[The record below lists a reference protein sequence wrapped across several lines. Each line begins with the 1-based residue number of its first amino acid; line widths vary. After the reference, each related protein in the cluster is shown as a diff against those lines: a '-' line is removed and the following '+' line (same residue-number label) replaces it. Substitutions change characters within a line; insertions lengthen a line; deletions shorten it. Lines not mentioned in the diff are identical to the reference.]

1 MSIQQKLNYPLW
13 KVPGFIIKCFIL
25 LIKLGRS
32 GAFSLIISNGSFNK
46 KTIFLLKLINFVL
59 YRQKNKK
66 IGSMLLKSLVS
77 LGPGFIKIGQA
88 LSTRPDLIGV
98 ETCEYL
104 KKLQDDIEPFP
115 GSVAK
120 EIIETETKDIID
132 NIFTSFEEK
141 PVASASVAQVHKGIL
156 KNGETVAIKILRPNI
171 EKLLF
176 NDFHFFYWG
185 AKCIE
190 FFIPNTKRFK
200 FSKNVEVLSEVSLNE
215 LDLTMEAAA
224 AEELYENFKDN
235 INYRVPKIN
244 WEITSRKILI
254 MEYIYGIRIDDL
266 VSLQKNNHDIK
277 KITEIGTEVF
287 FLQVFRDGFFHG
299 DMHPGNILIDKKG
312 TLVPIDFGIM
322 GRLSNNDRQ
331 FLALLLIH
339 LLNKNYKKVVEIHS
353 QANMLNENISH
364 NHLAQAIRAISTPIL
379 NKPIGEVSLARL
391 LGQILALSKEFN
403 IEVQPQFTLLQKNM
417 VMAEGTTRQINPD
430 INMWNLSRPLIDKWI
445 DEADDPF
452 KVFEE
457 WVEKNK
463 IVLLKI
469 PEIIEKF
476 DEFISKK

>member
-13 KVPGFIIKCFIL
+13 KVPGFIIKSFIL

-176 NDFHFFYWG
+176 NDFHFFY
-185 AKCIE
+185 
-190 FFIPNTKRFK
+190 
-200 FSKNVEVLSEVSLNE
+200 
-215 LDLTMEAAA
+215 
-224 AEELYENFKDN
+224 
-235 INYRVPKIN
+235 
-244 WEITSRKILI
+244 
-254 MEYIYGIRIDDL
+254 
-266 VSLQKNNHDIK
+266 
-277 KITEIGTEVF
+277 
-287 FLQVFRDGFFHG
+287 
-299 DMHPGNILIDKKG
+299 
-312 TLVPIDFGIM
+312 
-322 GRLSNNDRQ
+322 
-331 FLALLLIH
+331 
-339 LLNKNYKKVVEIHS
+339 
-353 QANMLNENISH
+353 
-364 NHLAQAIRAISTPIL
+364 
-379 NKPIGEVSLARL
+379 
-391 LGQILALSKEFN
+391 
-403 IEVQPQFTLLQKNM
+403 
-417 VMAEGTTRQINPD
+417 
-430 INMWNLSRPLIDKWI
+430 
-445 DEADDPF
+445 
-452 KVFEE
+452 
-457 WVEKNK
+457 
-463 IVLLKI
+463 
-469 PEIIEKF
+469 
-476 DEFISKK
+476 